1 MISTYL
7 KAIQLGV
14 LAGMRAAMA
23 PAFVSHYV
31 SHQPASGTDSQLLHL
46 FRSSTT
52 ANVTKVMALGE
63 IVGDKMPNTPD
74 RIEPA
79 GIVGRIISGATCG
92 AVLSEAEKE
101 EVKLGAVMGGV
112 GAVAGSYAFFYL
124 RKWVHEEKGIEDV
137 WLGFAEDLLAI
148 ALGTQT
154 IHQD

>member
-1 MISTYL
+1 MINTFL
-7 KAIQLGV
+7 KVIQLSV
-14 LAGMRAAMA
+14 LAGMRGAMA

-31 SHQPASGTDSQLLHL
+31 AHQPAKETDSQLLHL
-46 FRSSTT
+46 FRSPTT

-63 IVGDKMPNTPD
+63 IVGDKLPQAPD

-79 GIVGRIISGATCG
+79 GLVGRIVSGATCG
-92 AVLSEAEKE
+92 AVLSEAERE
-101 EVKLGAVMGGV
+101 DVKLGAVLGGV

-124 RKWVHEEKGIEDV
+124 RKWVHEEKGVEDV